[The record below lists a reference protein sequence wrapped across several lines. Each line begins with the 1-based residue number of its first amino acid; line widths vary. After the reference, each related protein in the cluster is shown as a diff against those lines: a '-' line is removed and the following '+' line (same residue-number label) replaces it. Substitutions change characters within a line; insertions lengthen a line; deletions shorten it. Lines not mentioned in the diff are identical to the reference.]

1 MKLKTGLAY
10 LVGLLAVAVSTGDEL
25 KFVVMGDWGGQ
36 DTFPFYTVAEKEVHM
51 QCMYAQ
57 SSPSHAP
64 VPCT

>member
-25 KFVVMGDWGGQ
+25 KFVILGDWGGQ

-51 QCMYAQ
+51 
-57 SSPSHAP
+57 H
-64 VPCT
+64 VRTV